1 LPRVTNC
8 PTSLTVYLEPG
19 QSSQIVTWNEPI
31 FTDNIQ
37 LVQLNKSKEPGELFQ
52 AGYHEVVYT
61 GQDAAGNLAKC
72 QFTIHVTSLS
82 FAKDNASPITK
93 VFELNLIIFKF
104 YF

>member
-1 LPRVTNC
+1 
-8 PTSLTVYLEPG
+8 
-19 QSSQIVTWNEPI
+19 VTWNEPI